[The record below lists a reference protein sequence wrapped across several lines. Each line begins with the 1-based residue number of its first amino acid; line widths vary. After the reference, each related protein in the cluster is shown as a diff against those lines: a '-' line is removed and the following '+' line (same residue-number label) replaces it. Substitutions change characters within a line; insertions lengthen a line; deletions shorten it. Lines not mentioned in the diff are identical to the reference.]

1 MHLGQSNREFN
12 SYLDRSAFVLQN
24 MSLND
29 VSLDLG
35 AKRSSH
41 NTHPSLKG
49 LLHTPHE
56 PSNNRACLQC
66 ISAPALH
73 TYRKA
78 LKTAV
83 LSVQTERGRAETKN
97 LYSQLR

>member
-1 MHLGQSNREFN
+1 
-12 SYLDRSAFVLQN
+12 

-35 AKRSSH
+35 AKRGSH
-41 NTHPSLKG
+41 NTHPSLQG
-49 LLHTPHE
+49 LIHTPHR
-56 PSNNRACLQC
+56 PSNNRECLQC

-78 LKTAV
+78 VKTAV
-83 LSVQTERGRAETKN
+83 LSVQTERGRAETNN
-97 LYSQLR
+97 LHYQLR